1 MPLEDAVERAINECI
16 REGILADF
24 LSKNKAEAKKMSI
37 YEYDEEE
44 TMRQLREESFE
55 EGKAAEREKD
65 INILIRTLLEFEVTK
80 EKIVSK
86 VCEEYSIE
94 QDEAER
100 LVGECS

>member
-1 MPLEDAVERAINECI
+1 MPLEDAVERAIKECI

-55 EGKAAEREKD
+55 EGKAEEREK
-65 INILIRTLLEFEVTK
+65 NVHILTLF
-80 EKIVSK
+80 SK
-86 VCEEYSIE
+86 NSP
-94 QDEAER
+94 
-100 LVGECS
+100 SS

>member
-44 TMRQLREESFE
+44 TMRQLWEESFE
-55 EGKAAEREKD
+55 EGKTEEREK
-65 INILIRTLLEFEVTK
+65 NIHIFIRTLLEFEVTK
-80 EKIVSK
+80 
-86 VCEEYSIE
+86 
-94 QDEAER
+94 
-100 LVGECS
+100 